1 MGSCNACCIDKSNES
16 SARALTSDDPVSD
29 DVVPVLTEGAEE
41 GLEAPRQEEVAE
53 PLEVELNERLEVVD
67 PVPETT
73 DSCNNS
79 PVSFADLDLETRTK
93 IDELLKHHY
102 IFEAYELCP
111 SHLEELGYMKTYR
124 ETAELLCTG
133 GQKWDKTLKGDL
145 GDGDQWTLQYCWDGA
160 TPGSGGNEYL
170 WVKLGIDQGL
180 EWWKSLSAFHE
191 PDLDKKTNAV
201 VADARMVGDPA
212 PTYSIRCNIQGFLGK
227 LFGYTQDYIE
237 VRRYINKETGFCI
250 ESNTSIDHE
259 ELERRGYNVGKK
271 EYKKGND
278 MLLYVASFPRTPT
291 KCTAVLYTRVKLFLP
306 AWLVSRVVSTIGP
319 RLVRSMIPKMID
331 EQKHN
336 PDYQARFAEDKQGIY
351 AYFKDFT
358 EKGLAQAQKRTER
371 YSAQNLPSTSV
382 VLGRF
387 AQSIGIS

>member
-1 MGSCNACCIDKSNES
+1 
-16 SARALTSDDPVSD
+16 
-29 DVVPVLTEGAEE
+29 
-41 GLEAPRQEEVAE
+41 
-53 PLEVELNERLEVVD
+53 
-67 PVPETT
+67 
-73 DSCNNS
+73 
-79 PVSFADLDLETRTK
+79 
-93 IDELLKHHY
+93 LKHHY
-102 IFEAYELCP
+102 IFEAYDLCP
-111 SHLEELGYMKTYR
+111 SHVEKLGFMKTYR
-124 ETAELLCTG
+124 ETAELLCGTC
-133 GQKWDKTLKGDL
+133 GQTWEKTLKGDL

-170 WVKLGIDQGL
+170 WMKVGIDQGL

-191 PDLDKKTNAV
+191 PDLDKKTNPAI
-201 VADARMVGDPA
+201 ADARMVGNPA

-278 MLLYVASFPRTPT
+278 MLLYVVSFPRSPT
-291 KCTAVLYTRVKLFLP
+291 KCTTVLYTRVKLFLP
-306 AWLVSRVVSTIGP
+306 TWLVNRVLSTIGP
-319 RLVRSMIPKMID
+319 RLIRSMIPKMI
-331 EQKHN
+331 EQQKYN
-336 PDYQARFAEDKQGIY
+336 PDYQARMANDKQGLY

-358 EKGLAQAQKRTER
+358 KDALAQAKKTSCR
-371 YSAQNLPSTSV
+371 YSAQKLPPPSV

-387 AQSIGIS
+387 ADPSVLIYA